1 MHKVL
6 CLVMVIVNCVVM
18 AGPIPGLKATSFV
31 MPYTSAVTL
40 IGGSGV
46 WTATFNIFEIRT
58 KDAGSISIK
67 LSDDGGY
74 TTVYTTS
81 YDVVRVNVQKI
92 DLTASTSDTIMV
104 FGYPYN

>member
-1 MHKVL
+1 MKRIVSGII
-6 CLVMVIVNCVVM
+6 LVCFCASM
-18 AGPIPGLKATSFV
+18 AGSIPNNKQTSFV

-40 IGGSGV
+40 IGGSGI
-46 WTATFNIFEIRT
+46 WSSTFNVCEVRT
-58 KDAGSISIK
+58 KDAGSVSIK

-74 TTVYTTS
+74 TTVYTTT
-81 YDVVRVNVQKI
+81 YNVVRANAQKI